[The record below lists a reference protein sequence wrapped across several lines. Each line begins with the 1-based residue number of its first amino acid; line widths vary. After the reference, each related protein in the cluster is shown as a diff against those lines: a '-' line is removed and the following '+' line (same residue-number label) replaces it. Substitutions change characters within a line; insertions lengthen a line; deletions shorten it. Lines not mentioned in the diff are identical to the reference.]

1 MLEELLPYYERE
13 LGFLRN
19 LSSEFAER
27 YPKIA
32 RRLQIDGDQCE
43 DPHVERLIESF
54 AFLAARIHRK
64 LDDEY
69 PEITEAFIQVLY
81 PHYMRPIPSATILQL
96 LTDPEKPE
104 IAGAYVIPR
113 HHVVLSPDIQGV
125 KCRFRTCFETTL
137 WPLTLSQAR
146 LELTQNSEF
155 LRRLTSGPAVLTV
168 ELTAQGNVNFAGMKL
183 DRLRVFLDGTPPLMN
198 LLYEL
203 LFSQLTGIRI
213 TDGTENPDHVVTLPK
228 GALRPLG
235 FDADESLL
243 DFDARSFCGYRL
255 LSEYFAFPE
264 KFMFFEI
271 AGLDHPKLMHGGNKL
286 CLQFLL
292 SGFGDSERYTR
303 LLQGLSAQN
312 LKLGCVPVVNLFQQA
327 GEPIRVTHHQPTYP
341 VMADGRKPSAYE
353 VYSVDSVVRIERAG
367 SQETS
372 REVPP
377 FYSIHP
383 FSAEGKQ
390 PFYWYATREQSVRRH
405 DKGTDVELALVDLEF
420 RPARPDAEVL
430 SLELTCTNRDLPESI
445 PFGGSVSAQEGFTVP
460 NHAVIKRAPPL
471 RKPTPTLRPP
481 SKRGLQWRLISHLS
495 LNQLSLVSQGKEA
508 LQELL
513 GLYNYTDSS
522 AVTRQ
527 ILGIVDIEA
536 RAMTARLPGKEFTSF
551 ARGIEIRLTF
561 DENYYVGS
569 NLYLFACILE
579 RFFAHFCAP
588 NSFVKV
594 RMFTKQ
600 QEGEVAQW
608 PCRAGETALI

>member
-13 LGFLRN
+13 LSFLRGMAG
-19 LSSEFAER
+19 EFAER

-81 PHYMRPIPSATILQL
+81 PHYLRPIPSATIIQFF
-96 LTDPEKPE
+96 TDQEKPE
-104 IAGAYVIPR
+104 IAGAYSIPR
-113 HHVVLSPDIQGV
+113 HHVVLSSEIQGV

-137 WPLTLSQAR
+137 WPLNLTSAR
-146 LELTQNSEF
+146 LELTQNSEY
-155 LRRLTSGPAVLTV
+155 LRRITPGAAVLT
-168 ELTAQGNVNFAGMKL
+168 LDLSAQGNVNFAAMKL
-183 DRLRVFLDGTPPLMN
+183 NKLRFFLDGNPPLMN

-203 LFSQLTGIRI
+203 LFTKVTGIRVS
-213 TDGTENPDHVVTLPK
+213 DGTDDPNRVVILPK
-228 GALRPLG
+228 EAVRPIG
-235 FDADESLL
+235 FEAEESLL
-243 DFDARSFCGYRL
+243 DFDARSFSGYRL
-255 LSEYFAFPE
+255 LSEYFAFPD

-271 AGLDHPKLMHGGNKL
+271 QGLNHPKLMHAGNKL
-286 CLQFLL
+286 RLQFVF
-292 SGFGDSERYTR
+292 SHYGDSERYTR
-303 LLQGLSAQN
+303 LLQSLSAQN
-312 LKLGCVPVVNLFQQA
+312 LKLGCVPVINLFQQA
-327 GEPIRVTHHQPTYP
+327 GEPIRVTHHQSTYP
-341 VMADGRKPSAYE
+341 VQADGRKPGAYE
-353 VYSVDSVVRIERAG
+353 VYSIDAVVRIERTGTQEA
-367 SQETS
+367 SQ
-372 REVPP
+372 EVPP
-377 FYSIHP
+377 FYSIHH
-383 FSAEGKQ
+383 FSTEGEQ
-390 PFYWYATREQSVRRH
+390 SYYWYATREHSARRH

-420 RPARPDAEVL
+420 RPARPDSEVL

-445 PFGGSVSAQEGFTVP
+445 PFGGAITASEGFTVP
-460 NHAVIKRAPPL
+460 NHSVIKRAIPL
-471 RKPTPTLRPP
+471 RKPSPSLRPP

-527 ILGIVDIEA
+527 IHGIVGLEA
-536 RAMTARLPGKEFTSF
+536 KATTARLPGKEFSSF
-551 ARGIEIRLTF
+551 ARGIEISMTF
-561 DENYYVGS
+561 DETYYVGS
-569 NLYLFACILE
+569 NLFLFASILE

-588 NSFVKV
+588 NSFVRV